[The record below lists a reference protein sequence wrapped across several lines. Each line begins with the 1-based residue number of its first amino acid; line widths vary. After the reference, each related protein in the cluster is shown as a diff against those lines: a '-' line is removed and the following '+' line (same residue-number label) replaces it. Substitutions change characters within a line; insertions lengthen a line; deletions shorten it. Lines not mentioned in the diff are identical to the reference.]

1 MFCCGLSVVGGD
13 DDADAV
19 DAPLLS
25 RLSME
30 KLADDGWW
38 KNFCRTSKTSSDVDV
53 DVDVDIDADGDVD
66 PWSDMLKS
74 KPGSSIVQR
83 IEP

>member
-1 MFCCGLSVVGGD
+1 MFGCGLSVVGGD
-13 DDADAV
+13 DDDGDAV
-19 DAPLLS
+19 DAPLLR

-38 KNFCRTSKTSSDVDV
+38 KNFCRTSKTSSDV